1 MTRAFAF
8 ILAACVLLLPG
19 TPVLAQSSARVVA
32 SVSWVEEW
40 DPATR
45 QWVRVDESPASVA
58 PATYRSATTVTDA
71 GNVTI
76 TETVTEEPV
85 RFIAHPALRT
95 GARQGL
101 AQYGPFRVLDE
112 RRAALAGST
121 DTGSP
126 NAFAA
131 MLAAYP
137 GLEVI
142 EFLDAPGTRNDLA
155 NLQLGRA
162 IRAAGLATHVP
173 EGGSARSG
181 AVELF
186 LAGARRSIA
195 PGALFAVHS
204 WRDEAGLEPADF
216 APDAP
221 ANRLYLDYYAEMG
234 MTAEEAS
241 AFYAMT
247 NSVPHAGALWLK
259 GSEMARW
266 VAPVADLEKIGE
278 RSPPIAPLRPA
289 PMMIAAVPAAC
300 ALDES
305 AFAALKLAV
314 VGGRIAAL
322 PWLAYG
328 IGRADLAANLAPAPL
343 ALLDSLAAFQ

>member
-8 ILAACVLLLPG
+8 ILAACALLLPAA
-19 TPVLAQSSARVVA
+19 PALAQSGARVVER
-32 SVSWVEEW
+32 VSWVEEW
-40 DPATR
+40 DPATQR
-45 QWVRVDESPASVA
+45 WVRVDESPASVA
-58 PATYRSATTVTDA
+58 PATFRSAATVTRA
-71 GNVTI
+71 QILAEGVTI

-85 RFIAHPALRT
+85 RFIARAALVA
-95 GARQGL
+95 GAEQGL
-101 AQYGPFRVLDE
+101 AQYGPFRVLDG
-112 RRAALAGST
+112 RRAAVVDST
-121 DTGSP
+121 DIGSP
-126 NAFAA
+126 QAFDA
-131 MLAAYP
+131 MLAAFP

-186 LAGARRSIA
+186 LAGTSRSIA

-204 WRDEAGLEPADF
+204 WRDEAGREPSDF

-234 MTAEEAS
+234 MTDEEAR

-247 NSVPHAGALWLK
+247 NSMPHADALWLK
-259 GSEMARW
+259 GSEMAHW
-266 VAPVADLEKIGE
+266 
-278 RSPPIAPLRPA
+278 IAPEAAPA
-289 PMMIAAVPAAC
+289 TAEPVGIEP
-300 ALDES
+300 L
-305 AFAALKLAV
+305 LAEPV
-314 VGGRIAAL
+314 LLAAL
-322 PWLAYG
+322 PDHCVLDEDAH
-328 IGRADLAANLAPAPL
+328 AASALAAGRVSALSRFAAIDFKADPAPRLAPAPL
-343 ALLDSLAAFQ
+343 ALLDSPAAFP